1 MQIQSQ
7 RETFAYRDTARWRIA
22 MAWDEYAPQIQHWKD
37 QEGRSGTYHIDH
49 TELPAHPMTGHPRS
63 WLDYEYRPKRPG
75 EVFVSMIYTHPEYRK
90 DGVAEAL
97 MRRLHEDHPNHRIDP
112 GFMTSDG
119 QSFKDRMLQKIPE
132 AQKAMVQDDSM
143 YMNASHRT
151 AMPAPAPSNLNFR
164 FHSDH
169 STVPSELADEL
180 GVPSVT
186 AHLGDDPT
194 PVGSLEWYGEG
205 DEEAWP
211 GEILN
216 IQVHPDHRHKSIAT
230 SMFDWVRDNIEP
242 ELHHSHDLTEDGAG
256 WRDYEESRHAHRTA
270 MPAPDFHLPVK
281 DDEGV
286 PLESVLREHLFGRFH
301 ATRLAAVNQQFV
313 DGLRKEFRDWWIS
326 EDGIKAFRQ
335 HPAISYYL
343 EHSQRVSPVARII
356 PPDVDLEKYREQQ
369 DSYRRVR
376 NEMKRRGPIGW
387 WPNVENFLKDR
398 YPAAHKG
405 FNSGMEQATF
415 NIDYKNPYETGPE
428 AVEQHGYDP
437 KEIAAGMILLHNQS
451 HPFRG
456 ELAEPDQQ
464 RLVNIFQKR
473 QDMQRNY
480 EKQLVTAARR
490 IFSRAYEDDDY
501 EDEDYWDDDE
511 CEDSDGDGLG
521 DCYESAAR
529 HLLTS
534 GAFREPDSPLRLV
547 HGEVAGQGPL
557 QGKTFGHAWIE
568 DGDDVID
575 NSNGN
580 NIRMPK
586 NLYYQVGKINQLNNF
601 HVYTPEEA
609 RDKLLSTQ
617 IYGPWDLIG
626 KHPNFTGG
634 DSRDYQTG

>member
-143 YMNASHRT
+143 YMNAS
-151 AMPAPAPSNLNFR
+151 
-164 FHSDH
+164 
-169 STVPSELADEL
+169 
-180 GVPSVT
+180 
-186 AHLGDDPT
+186 
-194 PVGSLEWYGEG
+194 
-205 DEEAWP
+205 
-211 GEILN
+211 
-216 IQVHPDHRHKSIAT
+216 
-230 SMFDWVRDNIEP
+230 
-242 ELHHSHDLTEDGAG
+242 
-256 WRDYEESRHAHRTA
+256 HRTA

-634 DSRDYQTG
+634 DSRDYQTS